1 MVVKSVK
8 PKGRRERIKEFFG
21 REQIVKIAVPKGHL
35 EETSVKLLQDSGIGV
50 IGRDGRQ
57 LFAKTNDPEIE
68 LVFVRAEDIPDFV
81 AGGSTDL
88 GITGYDLMRERGADV
103 KELLNL
109 SYGFTRMVVAASE
122 KSGIKT
128 VQDIKTGARVA
139 TEFPNMTKEY
149 FTERG
154 IKIELV
160 GVTGA
165 AEISPLIGLADLIV
179 DVTSTGTTLRAHGL
193 KIIDIILESTARL
206 VANQQSFRDKKA
218 KIEDIVTAV
227 KSVVE
232 ARGKKLV
239 LMNVPKDKL
248 EIIKQVMPGMS
259 GPTVSRVEGVKSMLA
274 IQAVVDEA
282 EIDNIIKRAKQA
294 GARDILVVP
303 IERVLP

>member
-21 REQIVKIAVPKGHL
+21 REQIVKIAIPKGHL
-35 EETSVKLLQDSGIGV
+35 EETSVKLLQDAGIGA

-57 LFAKTNDPEIE
+57 LFAKTNDPGIE

-81 AGGSTDL
+81 ARGSTDL
-88 GITGYDLMRERGADV
+88 GITGYDLMCERGADV

-109 SYGFTRMVVAASE
+109 FYGLTQMVVAASE

-139 TEFPNMTKEY
+139 TEFPNITKEY

-154 IKIELV
+154 IEIELV
-160 GVTGA
+160 DVTGA

-193 KIIDIILESTARL
+193 KIIDTILESTARL
-206 VANQQSFRDKKA
+206 VANRQSLREKKA

-227 KSVVE
+227 NSVVK

-239 LMNVPKDKL
+239 LMNVPEDNL
-248 EIIKQVMPGMS
+248 EKIKQVMPGMA
-259 GPTVSRVEGVKSMLA
+259 GPTVSRVEAAEPMLA

-282 EIDNIIKRAKQA
+282 EVYNVVKRAKLA
-294 GARDILVVP
+294 GARDILVIP